1 MFTFWAI
8 MAALTAGGLVAASV
22 VRRQTYDQRRL
33 REWMLATKR
42 STIAEAAE
50 GAVVRLVGTVVFLDG
65 KSVEAVV
72 TGRRCALYE
81 AVLEN
86 VSSEVGRETGGVAF
100 AIDDG
105 TGRAVVDPDLARVT
119 LHKDAVGRGEQLVT
133 PNEREKAFLSRHMP
147 AEDAWMAKR
156 LYSWREGILEEGER
170 IAVCGVV
177 IREAD
182 PSPNAMR
189 DYREDA
195 LRIRIGGSTRT
206 PVAISDEQ
214 DLTR

>member
-1 MFTFWAI
+1 VFTFWAI
-8 MAALTAGGLVAASV
+8 AALVTATGIAMASAI
-22 VRRQTYDQRRL
+22 RRQTDEHRRL
-33 REWMLATKR
+33 RAWMLATQR
-42 STIAEAAE
+42 STIAEATE

-65 KSVEAVV
+65 QSVEAVV

-86 VSSEVGRETGGVAF
+86 VSEEVGRETGGVAF

-119 LHKDAVGRGEQLVT
+119 LYKDAVGRGEQLVNPT
-133 PNEREKAFLSRHMP
+133 ERERAFLSRHMP

-156 LYSWREGILEEGER
+156 LYGWREGVLEEGER

-182 PSPNAMR
+182 PSPNALR
-189 DYREDA
+189 DYRQDA
-195 LRIRIGGSTRT
+195 VRIRIAGGKHA
-206 PVAISDEQ
+206 PVAISDEA